1 MTITKKNG
9 TKMGS
14 HPHSKPT
21 HTGPR
26 SMPIMIA
33 INKWAD
39 EIPGFTDMFDE
50 DSFYIF
56 AGVFTLLTC
65 LATFMASRYIK
76 LKCRE

>member
-1 MTITKKNG
+1 
-9 TKMGS
+9 MGS
-14 HPHSKPT
+14 HPHSKT
-21 HTGPR
+21 HNDGPK
-26 SMPIMIA
+26 SLPIMMA

-39 EIPGFTDMFDE
+39 ELPAFTDMFDE

-65 LATFMASRYIK
+65 LGTFMASRYIK